1 MIRSMIKTAAA
12 TALQGTG
19 ISALMGAR
27 PRVAGMPL
35 VVGYHRVVDDF
46 EAHAR
51 GYMPSML
58 TSTATLEKQL
68 DWIGRRFEFADP
80 DRMDSWLMGERPAG
94 KPVAVITFDDG
105 YRDVYEHA
113 FPLLQRKG
121 IPAVVFVVTDLL
133 GQVDLQIHDEL
144 FLLLAHAFI
153 DWPTPKLQ
161 LQAVL
166 RKAGVSSPAVDA
178 ADGGVD
184 QALSFT
190 RMLLGDLHQA
200 ELQSVIGVLREQGA
214 LPEAGSAAFMAMDW
228 EMLARMQDA
237 GIRIGSHTR
246 SHALLTNE
254 TTEKIAEELRASRHA
269 LQDHLGGETLH
280 FAYPDGRFD
289 VSVVAAVAA
298 AGYRYAYTTCR
309 HRDMSYPDLSIP
321 RRLLWEHACMDAFG
335 RFSPAVMSCQV
346 NGVFDFA
353 TRCGMDH
360 AA

>member
-1 MIRSMIKTAAA
+1 MMRGMIKTAAA

-27 PRVAGMPL
+27 PQVAGMPL

-46 EAHAR
+46 EGHAR

-58 TSTATLEKQL
+58 ISTATLEKQL

-80 DRMDSWLMGERPAG
+80 DRMDRWLRGERPTG
-94 KPVAVITFDDG
+94 KPVAIITFDDG

-113 FPLLQRKG
+113 FPLLRRKG

-133 GQVDLQIHDEL
+133 GRADLQIHDEL
-144 FLLLAHAFI
+144 FLLLALALA

-166 RKAGVSSPAVDA
+166 RKASVSSPAVDA
-178 ADGGVD
+178 TASDVD
-184 QALSFT
+184 QALPLT
-190 RMLLGDLHQA
+190 RMLLGGLRQA
-200 ELQSVIGVLREQGA
+200 QLQSVIGVLRSQRS
-214 LPEAGSAAFMAMDW
+214 LPEAGSAALMSMDW

-254 TTEKIAEELRASRHA
+254 TMAKIAEELRASRHV
-269 LQDHLGGETLH
+269 LREHLGGEALH

-289 VSVVAAVAA
+289 ASVVTAVAT
-298 AGYRYAYTTCR
+298 AGYRFAYTTCR
-309 HRDMSYPDLSIP
+309 HRDARHPDLSIP

-335 RFSPAVMSCQV
+335 RFSPAVMDCQV
-346 NGVFDFA
+346 NGVFDFVA
-353 TRCGMDH
+353 RCGMDH